1 MTSLARLSF
10 FAFVSIGCAVGCA
23 TTPGKPGQHP
33 VYPPSEIEG
42 PSAKCEK
49 FCDVQ
54 VVAGTVEKFCDALL
68 EKTRALVGDN
78 ATCKTQGPLGV
89 PTRDEAVVRDAMVVD
104 VVVPSDAARYS
115 LLSLRTERGW
125 ELAGELGL
133 VRGAA
138 IEQPDALKIVG
149 VRPVDAPELKPFGV
163 EIRVRIQAQGDSVDR
178 VFVCGRKG
186 DVTTCPRA
194 IVAS

>member
-1 MTSLARLSF
+1 MTF
-10 FAFVSIGCAVGCA
+10 FARFLLLASLAVGCA
-23 TTPGKPGQHP
+23 STTNKPGQHP
-33 VYPPSEIEG
+33 VYPPSEISG

-54 VVAGTVEKFCDALL
+54 VVAGTVETFCDALL
-68 EKTRALVGDN
+68 EKTRALVGDK
-78 ATCKTQGPLGV
+78 ATCKAQGPLGV

-104 VVVPSDAARYS
+104 VVVPDDARYS
-115 LLSLRTERGW
+115 LVTLRTERGW
-125 ELAGELGL
+125 ELAGELGA

-138 IEQPDALKIVG
+138 IEQPDSLKIVG

-194 IVAS
+194 VVAS